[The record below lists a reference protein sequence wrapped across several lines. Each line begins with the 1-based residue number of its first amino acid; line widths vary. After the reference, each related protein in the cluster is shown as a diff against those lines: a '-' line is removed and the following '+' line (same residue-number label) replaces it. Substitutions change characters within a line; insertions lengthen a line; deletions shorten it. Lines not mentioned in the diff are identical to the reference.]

1 MDDFKIGEDIEE
13 TPGESKI
20 RKSNSIIPI
29 IIVIVVITILTL
41 IMIMMTMEVE
51 PLRNL
56 YLEEV
61 TTEDIVHLEESI
73 LDME

>member
-1 MDDFKIGEDIEE
+1 MSGKLHVFDFISEFAPNRTK
-13 TPGESKI
+13 
-20 RKSNSIIPI
+20 I